1 MRAARVMVVHVPP
14 YSDCNMG
21 SPGDHRVVHHL
32 KHWWPWLEIMS
43 VTRDNIKRRHNSIGK
58 LRNRD

>member
-21 SPGDHRVVHHL
+21 FPGDHRVVHHL
-32 KHWWPWLEIMS
+32 KHWLFNLRCRIGSRRATGSADSME
-43 VTRDNIKRRHNSIGK
+43 KRA
-58 LRNRD
+58 